1 MRHTLVLRDV
11 RCREMR
17 NGIFAAMLFRTILIP
32 GFVAALLAAP
42 IAALAQPKGLP
53 VVLSDSMSADVFV
66 DGVLDPGGWS
76 IVPEAKPDPYSSAVH
91 GARITFRT
99 NRDSITVVVDST
111 QMKDFIIQV
120 GRKKAWTRV
129 QYKPS
134 FREVLRKATR
144 FNTADPRQVLAFTY
158 QPADAPELVA
168 LRTAFKLDSI
178 AGQGN
183 EIARIMEVMHWLHD
197 LVPHDGQHD
206 NPVVRNAMSMVAECK
221 RDHRG
226 LNCRGLST
234 VLNECYL
241 ALGFKS
247 RFLTCLPNDS
257 TDTECHVINMV
268 WSNDLKKWIWIDAT
282 HDAIVMDENG
292 TPLGPWE
299 VRERLIDGRTL
310 ILNPD
315 ANWNHRLSSVRE
327 EYLYNYMAKNLYRF
341 ECPAHSCYDTETG
354 AEGKRVEYVELL
366 PLHHHTQKPD
376 VDERK
381 GGSGNTVATYRTNDP
396 GRFWAAP

>member
-1 MRHTLVLRDV
+1 
-11 RCREMR
+11 MR

-341 ECPAHSCYDTETG
+341 ECPSHSCYDTETG
-354 AEGKRVEYVELL
+354 ADGKRVDYVELL

-376 VDERK
+376 VVERK

>member
-1 MRHTLVLRDV
+1 MW
-11 RCREMR
+11 

-32 GFVAALLAAP
+32 GIVAALLAAP

-111 QMKDFIIQV
+111 QVKDFIIQV
-120 GRKKAWTRV
+120 GKKKAWTRV

-144 FNTADPRQVLAFTY
+144 FHTADSRQVPAFTY

-183 EIARIMEVMHWLHD
+183 EISRIMEVMHWLHD

-268 WSNDLKKWIWIDAT
+268 WSNDLRKWIWIDAT

-341 ECPAHSCYDTETG
+341 ECPSRSCYDTETG

-376 VDERK
+376 VVERK

>member
-1 MRHTLVLRDV
+1 MWND
-11 RCREMR
+11 
-17 NGIFAAMLFRTILIP
+17 IFAAMLFRIMLIR
-32 GFVAALLAAP
+32 GSVVALLAAP
-42 IAALAQPKGLP
+42 MVAFAQPKGLP
-53 VVLSDSMSADVFV
+53 VILSDSMSADVFV

-76 IVPEAKPDPYSSAVH
+76 IVPEAKPDPYSSTVH

-111 QMKDFIIQV
+111 RVKDFIIQV
-120 GRKKAWTRV
+120 GKKKAWTRV

-144 FNTADPRQVLAFTY
+144 FNTADARQVPAFTY

-183 EIARIMEVMHWLHD
+183 EISRIMEVMHWLHD

-268 WSNDLKKWIWIDAT
+268 WSNDLKQWIWIDAT

-396 GRFWAAP
+396 GRFWAAPTR

>member
-1 MRHTLVLRDV
+1 
-11 RCREMR
+11 MR

-111 QMKDFIIQV
+111 QVKDFIIQV

-341 ECPAHSCYDTETG
+341 ECPSHSCYDTETG
-354 AEGKRVEYVELL
+354 ADGKRVDYVELL

>member
-1 MRHTLVLRDV
+1 
-11 RCREMR
+11 MR

-144 FNTADPRQVLAFTY
+144 FNTADPRQVPAFTY

-268 WSNDLKKWIWIDAT
+268 WSNDLRKWIWIDAT

-341 ECPAHSCYDTETG
+341 ECPSHSCYDTETG
-354 AEGKRVEYVELL
+354 ADGKRVDYVELL

>member
-1 MRHTLVLRDV
+1 M
-11 RCREMR
+11 M
-17 NGIFAAMLFRTILIP
+17 FRSIWTSA
-32 GFVAALLAAP
+32 FVALLFATP
-42 IAALAQPKGLP
+42 ITAFAQPKGLP

-111 QMKDFIIQV
+111 QVKDFIIQV
-120 GRKKAWTRV
+120 GKKKAWTRV

-134 FREVLRKATR
+134 FREVLRKATH
-144 FNTADPRQVLAFTY
+144 FNTADPRQVPAFTY

-183 EIARIMEVMHWLHD
+183 EVSRIMEVMHWLHD

-257 TDTECHVINMV
+257 TDTECHVINIV

-341 ECPAHSCYDTETG
+341 ECPAHSCHDTETG
-354 AEGKRVEYVELL
+354 RDGKRVEYVELL

-381 GGSGNTVATYRTNDP
+381 GGSGNTVVTYRTNDP

>member
-1 MRHTLVLRDV
+1 
-11 RCREMR
+11 MR

-341 ECPAHSCYDTETG
+341 ECPSHSCYDTETG
-354 AEGKRVEYVELL
+354 ADGKRVDYVELL

>member
-1 MRHTLVLRDV
+1 
-11 RCREMR
+11 MR

-354 AEGKRVEYVELL
+354 VDGKRVEYVELL

-376 VDERK
+376 VVERK

>member
-1 MRHTLVLRDV
+1 
-11 RCREMR
+11 MR

-144 FNTADPRQVLAFTY
+144 FNTADPRRVPAFTY

-257 TDTECHVINMV
+257 TDNECHVINMV

-376 VDERK
+376 VVERK